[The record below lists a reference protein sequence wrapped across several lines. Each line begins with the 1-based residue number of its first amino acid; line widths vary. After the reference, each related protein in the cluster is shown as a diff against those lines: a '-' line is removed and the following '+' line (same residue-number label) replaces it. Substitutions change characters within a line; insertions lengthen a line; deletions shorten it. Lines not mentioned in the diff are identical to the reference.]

1 MTDSSCLNG
10 ADAMVLTYVGCEVLC
25 FECLERAK
33 WRSLYCCFPLL
44 RSQALSAVPE
54 LVISSHNCPLLW
66 LTMFLHVRQPPDV
79 QKPLVMRACVRL
91 WLCQLGV
98 NVRLCP
104 WIVRTQG
111 GSGCRES
118 VLLPKEAACLL
129 IVPFL
134 CHCVLIVELI
144 LVEMSFVVSL
154 LIWSTRRG
162 DVTEVGE

>member
-1 MTDSSCLNG
+1 MTNSRCLNG
-10 ADAMVLTYVGCEVLC
+10 ANLTVLTYVGCGVLC

-33 WRSLYCCFPLL
+33 WRSLSCCLPLL
-44 RSQALSAVPE
+44 ESQALSPAPH
-54 LVISSHNCPLLW
+54 LVISSHNCPLLR
-66 LTMFLHVRQPPDV
+66 LTMCLHVRHLPDV
-79 QKPLVMRACVRL
+79 QKPLVTRACVIL

-111 GSGCRES
+111 GSGCCES

-144 LVEMSFVVSL
+144 LVKMNFVFSL
-154 LIWSTRRG
+154 LI
-162 DVTEVGE
+162 